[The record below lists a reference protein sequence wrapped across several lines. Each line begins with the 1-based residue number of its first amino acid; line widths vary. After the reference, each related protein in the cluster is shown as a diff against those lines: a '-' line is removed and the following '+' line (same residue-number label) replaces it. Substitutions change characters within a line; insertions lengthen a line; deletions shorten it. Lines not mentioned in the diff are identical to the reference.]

1 MDHDHTVVLLQSVE
15 ALVRSEDFVSHPAL
29 ADELKALLAAHGLL
43 KPAHITS
50 NTLELEKTLLD
61 AFERFVSSEGCQG
74 NRTLVNNLRSA
85 LRLYVLPNF
94 GFSAAALRK
103 LDLVL
108 SQFRVKD
115 FRGVET
121 IFIANTKVPLES
133 KTMVHGTFRGY
144 KSSLLRFVKWLQSEK
159 LYPSGP
165 ELPAVA
171 DGTYAPRLGN
181 GPKQKPFANLTQ
193 ARKGKRWRRADP
205 YTLKE
210 AELNPRLLKQL
221 EARPRELTK
230 KAFNLTRLQKFVKK
244 TTAWLPDYGLRYF
257 LTAKEVAKR
266 QDPPLRAVTF
276 RTRRSDIL
284 RFLGWLKQYKGFLL
298 EDLCLELMADRD
310 LLEEFVCWGINE
322 RGNTYAW
329 AGQAAAASLN
339 IAKWLHHKRSKKLL
353 YEDVTAIT
361 TLRDYGR
368 DLDHKRKV
376 QGTNIEAEKEEKFLT
391 FAECEQLVAY
401 LKQCCAPRRKYYRED
416 GSCRST
422 NKRSDRAI
430 ISAWQHYLI
439 VAILVYCG
447 LRQREI
453 RELELGKTLF
463 READGYW
470 VKQAPE
476 DHKIGS
482 KTGKGKEFRLPE
494 HLTEDLDEWF
504 KVWRPKMPLQGH
516 NQVFA
521 LMGSQARPEAMGK
534 PFTESLLGNFVT
546 RRVYKATSFLFQ
558 EPKRVNPHFFRNLV
572 ITHQR
577 KHGDPSQKEPL
588 ATMMGQSVETADKT
602 YNLMTRRE
610 RTAKVQNWWKSPS
623 T

>member
-1 MDHDHTVVLLQSVE
+1 MT
-15 ALVRSEDFVSHPAL
+15 
-29 ADELKALLAAHGLL
+29 
-43 KPAHITS
+43 
-50 NTLELEKTLLD
+50 NTE
-61 AFERFVSSEGCQG
+61 
-74 NRTLVNNLRSA
+74 
-85 LRLYVLPNF
+85 
-94 GFSAAALRK
+94 
-103 LDLVL
+103 
-108 SQFRVKD
+108 
-115 FRGVET
+115 
-121 IFIANTKVPLES
+121 VPLES
-133 KTMVHGTFRGY
+133 KAIVHGTFRGY
-144 KSSLLRFVKWLQSEK
+144 KSSLLRFLAWLQSEK

-171 DGTYAPRLGN
+171 DGKYAPRLGN
-181 GPKQKPFANLTQ
+181 GAKQKPFANLTR
-193 ARKGKRWRRADP
+193 ARRGNRWRKAEP

-210 AELNPRLLKQL
+210 AELNATLLKQL
-221 EARPRELTK
+221 EVGPRELTEK
-230 KAFNLTRLQKFVKK
+230 NFNLTRLQKFAKK
-244 TTAWLPDYGLRYF
+244 TTDWLPDYGLRYF
-257 LTAKEVAKR
+257 LTAKEVSKR
-266 QDPPLRAVTF
+266 QDLPLRAVTF
-276 RTRRSDIL
+276 RTRRGDIL
-284 RFLGWLKQYKGFLL
+284 RFLGWLKQYKGFPL

-322 RGNTYAW
+322 RRNTYAW
-329 AGQAAAASLN
+329 AGQYAAASLI
-339 IAKWLHHKRSKKLL
+339 IAKWLHHKRSKKLK

-368 DLDHKRKV
+368 DLDLKRKIE
-376 QGTNIEAEKEEKFLT
+376 GTNIEAEKEEKFLT

-401 LKQCCAPRRKYYRED
+401 LKQCCAPRRKYYREN
-416 GSCRST
+416 GSCRGT
-422 NKRSDRAI
+422 AGRSDRAI

-447 LRQREI
+447 IRQREI

-482 KTGKGKEFRLPE
+482 KTGEGKEFQLPE

-504 KVWRPKMPLQGH
+504 KVWRPKMSIQGH

-521 LMGSQARPEAMGK
+521 LVGSRAHPEAMGK

-546 RRVYKATSFLFQ
+546 HRVYKATSFLFQ

-577 KHGDPSQKEPL
+577 MHGDPSQKEPL
-588 ATMMGQSVETADKT
+588 ATMMGQSVATADKT
-602 YNLMTRRE
+602 YNLMTRRD
-610 RTAKVQNWWKSPS
+610 RTAKARNWWKLPS
-623 T
+623 

>member
-1 MDHDHTVVLLQSVE
+1 MDPAEVLLQSVE
-15 ALVRSEDFVSHPAL
+15 ALVRSEDFVSHPGL
-29 ADELKALLAAHGLL
+29 TDELKALLAAHGLL
-43 KPAHITS
+43 KPAHIAP
-50 NTLELEKTLLD
+50 NILEPEKTLLH
-61 AFERFVSSEGCQG
+61 AFERFISSEGCQG

-85 LRLYVLPNF
+85 LRLHVLPHF
-94 GFSAAALRK
+94 GFSTAALKK

-108 SQFRVKD
+108 QQFRVED
-115 FRGVET
+115 FRGIEP
-121 IFIANTKVPLES
+121 IFMANIKGLLES
-133 KTMVHGTFRGY
+133 KAIALGTFRAY
-144 KSSLLRFVKWLQSEK
+144 KWALLRFLAWLQSEK

-171 DGTYAPRLGN
+171 DQYAPRLGN
-181 GPKQKPFANLTQ
+181 GPKQKPFANLTR
-193 ARKGKRWRRADP
+193 ARKGKRWRKADP
-205 YTLKE
+205 YALKE
-210 AELNPRLLKQL
+210 AELNATLLKQL
-221 EARPRELTK
+221 EAGPRELTK
-230 KAFNLTRLQKFVKK
+230 EAFNLALLQKFVKK
-244 TTAWLPDYGLRYF
+244 TTDWLPDYGLRYF
-257 LTAKEVAKR
+257 LTAKEVPKR

-276 RTRRSDIL
+276 RTRRGDIL
-284 RFLGWLKQYKGFLL
+284 RFLGWLRQYKGVPL
-298 EDLCLELMADRD
+298 EDLCLEFMADRD
-310 LLEEFVCWGINE
+310 ILEEFICWGINE

-329 AGQAAAASLN
+329 AGQYAAASLN
-339 IAKWLHHKRSKKLL
+339 IAKWLHHKRSKKPM
-353 YEDVTAIT
+353 YEDVSAIT
-361 TLRDYGR
+361 TLRDYAR
-368 DLDHKRKV
+368 DLDHKRKI

-391 FAECEQLVAY
+391 FEECEQLVAY

-422 NKRSDRAI
+422 AGRSDRAI

-447 LRQREI
+447 IRQREI

-482 KTGKGKEFRLPE
+482 KTGQGKEFQLPE

-504 KVWRPKMPLQGH
+504 KVWRPKMSIQGH

-521 LMGSQARPEAMGK
+521 LMGSQAHPEAMGK

-546 RRVYKATSFLFQ
+546 HRVYKATSFLFQ
-558 EPKRVNPHFFRNLV
+558 EPKRINPHFFRNII

-588 ATMMGQSVETADKT
+588 ATMMGQSVGIGDKT